1 MSEEGRAL
9 QVVNGAALNGT
20 GLARLIEQMVT
31 ALNAR
36 DIPTAGSILEHFN
49 KELMYKVCHATLSV
63 LLLMLDQVAPSQS
76 GPAVRPLPKRLGIWN
91 CFVSMKSHVMMARP
105 A

>member
-1 MSEEGRAL
+1 MLVALARCHASTACKIML

-20 GLARLIEQMVT
+20 GLAKLIEQMVT

-49 KELMYKVCHATLSV
+49 KELMYKV
-63 LLLMLDQVAPSQS
+63 
-76 GPAVRPLPKRLGIWN
+76 RLGTQ
-91 CFVSMKSHVMMARP
+91 MQP
-105 A
+105 AQHGAPMRLRNDYDA

>member
-1 MSEEGRAL
+1 ML

-36 DIPTAGSILEHFN
+36 DIPTAGSILENFN
-49 KELMYKVCHATLSV
+49 KELMYKVSLAEYAHPPVQSAIRTL
-63 LLLMLDQVAPSQS
+63 
-76 GPAVRPLPKRLGIWN
+76 
-91 CFVSMKSHVMMARP
+91 
-105 A
+105 